1 MGGWGIGSHNT
12 NSNALYLST
21 LVELYN
27 ATVHSHSLDHTW
39 NSLMN
44 SSAQY
49 LSVYTLYSVTLVTL
63 IGWFQIR
70 DSSAAQQWC
79 FVCFFNLPLAS
90 GPNSLP
96 KVPRGRFRENSQ
108 FFWTDPLILYF
119 RKILIYFRTFFF
131 FGPLFIFFSGIFFF
145 FTSKIFS
152 IKSWR

>member
-1 MGGWGIGSHNT
+1 MGPIIQILT
-12 NSNALYLST
+12 LYTCLHWLSSTT
-21 LVELYN
+21 LLFIVIVLII
-27 ATVHSHSLDHTW
+27 HG

-108 FFWTDPLILYF
+108 FFWTDPLVLYF
-119 RKILIYFRTFFF
+119 RKILIYSRTFFF
-131 FGPLFIFFSGIFFF
+131 FGPLFIYFSGTFFF
-145 FTSKIFS
+145 FYL
-152 IKSWR
+152 